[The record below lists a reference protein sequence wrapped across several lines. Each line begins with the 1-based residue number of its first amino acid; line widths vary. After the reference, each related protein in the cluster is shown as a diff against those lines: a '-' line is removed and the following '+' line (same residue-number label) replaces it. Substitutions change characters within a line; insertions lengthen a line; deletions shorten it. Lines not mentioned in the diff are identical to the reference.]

1 MRRLEKEE
9 LLRKAEEEIEKA
21 KKIVRGVEH
30 LPPESIKNY
39 LQFLLNTLNYLAK
52 AMYGEDFILDEV
64 SPQLIDENLIQ
75 ILETYFYIKS
85 LLQRDFK
92 RISRTKFRA
101 DSRKYSIFFTK
112 EDMDHLCERVSSLLL
127 AFRTGL

>member
-1 MRRLEKEE
+1 MGREE
-9 LLRKAEEEIEKA
+9 LLRKAEEEMEKA

-30 LPPESIKNY
+30 LPPESIRNY

-52 AMYGEDFILDEV
+52 AMYGEDFILEEI
-64 SPQLIDENLIQ
+64 SPELIDENLVQ

-85 LLQRDFK
+85 LLQKDFR
-92 RISRTKFRA
+92 RISKTRFRA
-101 DSRKYSIFFTK
+101 DSKKYSIFFSK